1 MERAVVNGL
10 FCQIDEMNVSI
21 GNQSVVM
28 DSIRK
33 ICWALCLTLMFAMG
47 CGDGCDDQTPVDESP
62 DAAMQDMGEGAGDM
76 PTQPGEDMGEP
87 DLAAPQD
94 MGGEQDLPD
103 PMPDMDVNPPEDMT
117 NPPRDMNPPEDMG
130 PPDMEVTDLRV
141 DAVIPPRGP
150 VRGGTPFVV
159 EGAGFTTS
167 SVVFFGPERTEV
179 ELVDG
184 NLVGLTPEGSA
195 PGSVNVRVIDPD
207 RGDETLIGGF
217 TYTATLEVFDVV
229 PSRIP
234 TTGGVEV
241 EVTGTGF
248 DADTRVSLA
257 GQTALRHTVV
267 DEYTMRV
274 IAPPGPKGVADVR
287 VTNLDASVVLPEGVE
302 YFAPLEI
309 TAVRPA
315 TGPVAGGQDV
325 QLVGNGFEQGMT
337 VEFGGRLAT
346 LGAVSAAGDEATV
359 TTPSASGPGLV
370 DVRIVSPSGDA
381 IIGQDL
387 FYYSDSATPE
397 LVSITPSSGP
407 VSGGNEVVLLG
418 ANLDV
423 PGLSVDFGG
432 AAAQI
437 TMDKGPG
444 HLRVL
449 APAGNIGPVTV
460 TITDGV
466 NSDAIIDGYAYVED
480 LWIDRLTPNSGDVA
494 GGYPVVIEGEGYT
507 GATRVTFGGVQ
518 AQFVVDSP
526 TQITATAPAR
536 SAGIVD
542 VSVERGDVRATFK
555 DSFTY
560 TEDLEVHG
568 FSPVRGSIAGNTY
581 VEVRGR
587 GFVGDIDV
595 MFGQQAAADVQIL
608 DSQTLA
614 VRTPPVMT
622 PQSVEVS
629 VAARNNLP
637 VVAAD
642 RYTYFNPGARFGG
655 AWGGPIAGAVNV
667 TVYSQGGGPLENA
680 FVMLSTRPDT
690 QYQGLTNA
698 NGMVTLSGPDIFGD
712 QTVTA
717 TAAGYSSATVQRVDA
732 ENITIFLSPPPSN
745 GTPPAGPSP
754 ATFTGHVSG
763 LNKLAEPGP
772 TEFQMAIVYTTQA
785 NPFQPN
791 PPPGNGNVVLMDGQY
806 TLTSRL
812 GDLALI
818 AVGGLYD
825 NATQTFTPLRMGVAR
840 YQFASEGQTY
850 NVDLDLDIPLEQTLP
865 VKMNNAPSGPN
876 GPNGNSVKTWL
887 DFGFEGVF
895 GNLPLTEGMG
905 NLQVVEH
912 LPLLT
917 GQIADVTL
925 FIEAGSYTNG
935 DAPYSIGLA
944 RDVTTLNQVL
954 EIEML
959 GVPEVISP
967 TSGNSPLNGLVTFN
981 YNSPT
986 QPDLF
991 YVRVQTFMQATR
1003 WEAFIP
1009 GNATSVRLP
1018 TFPDFSHL
1026 PPDQRPAPY
1035 TGEQLVL
1042 LIIAIKQPGLD
1053 LNNFSY
1059 ADLSQDKWT
1068 AYSLGF
1074 QIITL

>member
-1 MERAVVNGL
+1 MTV
-10 FCQIDEMNVSI
+10 IT
-21 GNQSVVM
+21 GNARDTRSLM
-28 DSIRK
+28 RR
-33 ICWALCLTLMFAMG
+33 ICWALCLTLLLAMG
-47 CGDGCDDQTPVDESP
+47 CGDGCDEPIDDTP
-62 DAAMQDMGEGAGDM
+62 DAATQQDMPAGDMTPQADMGEQPDLSM
-76 PTQPGEDMGEP
+76 PIDEDMGP
-87 DLAAPQD
+87 VTQD
-94 MGGEQDLPD
+94 MET
-103 PMPDMDVNPPEDMT
+103 PPEDMGDPPEDMNT
-117 NPPRDMNPPEDMG
+117 PPRDMNLPPFDMFIPEDMA
-130 PPDMEVTDLRV
+130 PTDLRV
-141 DAVIPPRGP
+141 DSVIPPRGP

-159 EGAGFTTS
+159 DGAGFTAS

-184 NLVGLTPEGSA
+184 NLVGITPEGSA
-195 PGSVNVRVIDPD
+195 PGAVNVRVIDPD

-217 TYTATLEVFDVV
+217 TYTATLEVFAVT

-248 DADTRVSLA
+248 DADTRVSFA
-257 GQTALRHTVV
+257 GNTALRHTLI
-267 DEYTMRV
+267 DEYSMRV
-274 IAPPGPKGVADVR
+274 LAPPGPRGRADVR
-287 VTNLDASVVLPEGVE
+287 VTNLDASVLLPEGVE

-315 TGPVAGGQDV
+315 TGLVAGGQDV
-325 QLVGNGFEQGMT
+325 KIEGNGFEAGMI
-337 VEFGGRLAT
+337 VEFGGRVAT
-346 LGAVSAAGDEATV
+346 LGAVAPAGDEATV
-359 TTPSASGPGLV
+359 TTPAAAGPGLV
-370 DVRIVSPSGDA
+370 DVRVVSPDGDA
-381 IIGQDL
+381 VIGQDL
-387 FYYSDSATPE
+387 FYYSDSAAPE
-397 LVSITPSSGP
+397 LAAITPSSGP
-407 VSGGNEVVLLG
+407 ISGGNEVVLLG

-423 PGLSVDFGG
+423 PGLTVDFGG
-432 AAAQI
+432 APAQL
-437 TMDKGPG
+437 TMDQGPG
-444 HLRVL
+444 HVRVL
-449 APAGNIGPVTV
+449 APAGAIGPVTV
-460 TITDGV
+460 TVTAGAD
-466 NSDAIIDGYAYVED
+466 SDAIVDGYAYVED

-494 GGYPVVIEGEGYT
+494 GGYSVVIEGEGYT
-507 GATRVTFGGVQ
+507 GATRVSFGGV
-518 AQFVVDSP
+518 AAPFVVDSP

-536 SAGIVD
+536 SAGVVD
-542 VSVERGDVRATFK
+542 VSVERGEVRATFK
-555 DSFTY
+555 NGFTY
-560 TEDLEVHG
+560 TEALEVHG

-587 GFVGDIDV
+587 GFVGNVDV
-595 MFGQQAAADVQIL
+595 AFGQPLAADVQIL

-614 VRTPPVMT
+614 VRTPPVVM
-622 PQSVEVS
+622 PQSVDVS
-629 VAARNNLP
+629 VSVGNDVP
-637 VVAAD
+637 VIAD
-642 RYTYFNPGARFGG
+642 DAYTYFNPGARFGG
-655 AWGGPIAGAVNV
+655 AWGGPITGAVNV

-698 NGMVTLSGPDIFGD
+698 NGMVTLSGPDILGD
-712 QTVTA
+712 QTITA

-732 ENITIFLSPPPSN
+732 ENITIFLSPPPSQ
-745 GTPPAGPSP
+745 GTPPPGAQP

-772 TEFQMAIVYTTQA
+772 TEFQMAIVYTTQSS
-785 NPFQPN
+785 PFQPN
-791 PPPGNGNVVLMDGQY
+791 PPPGNGNVVLQDGQY

-887 DFGFEGVF
+887 DFGFEGIF
-895 GNLPLTEGMG
+895 GELPLTEGTN
-905 NLQVVEH
+905 NLLVVEH

-917 GQIADVTL
+917 GQISDVSL
-925 FIEAGSYTNG
+925 FIEAGSYTDG

-944 RDVTTLNQVL
+944 RDITTLNQVL
-954 EIEML
+954 EIEMI
-959 GVPEVISP
+959 GVPEITSP
-967 TSGNSPLNGLVTFN
+967 TAGNSPLNGLVTFN

-1026 PPDQRPAPY
+1026 PPEQRPAPY
-1035 TGEQLVL
+1035 SGEQLVL
-1042 LIIAIKQPGLD
+1042 LIIGIKQPGLD
-1053 LNNFSY
+1053 VNNFSY